1 MKIEV
6 NIQAPELVSALNN
19 LANAM
24 GSAPEIAPVS
34 KSGEGKKKT
43 TAKKTDKSKTDDKS
57 AKSKKDDKP
66 KAEGPEQEK
75 TEVEIPSVEDVRAK
89 TAEAA
94 KAGKKAE
101 IKALLDDFGV
111 NAVSQIPEDKRAD
124 YLEKLAD
131 L

>member
-6 NIQAPELVSALNN
+6 NIQAPELVSAINN

-24 GSAPEIAPVS
+24 GSAPVVAPVS
-34 KSGEGKKKT
+34 EPKEDKKKAT
-43 TAKKTDKSKTDDKS
+43 SKKTDKPKSDDKS
-57 AKSKKDDKP
+57 AKTKETDKP
-66 KAEGPEQEK
+66 KADEPKQE
-75 TEVEIPSVEDVRAK
+75 TEIPSVEDVRAK

-94 KAGKKAE
+94 KVGKKAE

-111 NAVSQIPEDKRAD
+111 NAVSKIPEDKRAD
-124 YLEKLAD
+124 YLTKLES